1 MRLNLGCGRAQLP
14 TTKDNPFT
22 KHLMFLP
29 ETALDQNE
37 RWTNID
43 RVAIDG
49 VDEVID
55 LFAYPWV
62 RSSNGNPW
70 NENTVDEIWASH
82 LVEHIPHTARYAP
95 CATTMHQTQGALDGW
110 YAWFY
115 EAWRILK
122 PDGLLHIV
130 SPTAFSNEG
139 MIDPSHTR
147 YILPS
152 SFSYLSPN
160 QDAPFDYQIAS
171 HFEAVDNVLVRYSDA
186 WNSMIDAKMVNAEQ
200 AHIYSS
206 IHNNLLIEM
215 YICLRAIKDE

>member
-1 MRLNLGCGRAQLP
+1 MRINLGCGRAQLP

-29 ETALDQNE
+29 ETALDPNE

-82 LVEHIPHTARYAP
+82 MVEHIPHTARYAP

-122 PDGLLHIV
+122 PGGLLHIV
-130 SPTAFSNEG
+130 APTAFSLQA
-139 MIDPSHTR
+139 MSDPSHTR
-147 YILPS
+147 YIVPS

-160 QDAPFDYQIAS
+160 PDAPFDYQIAAC
-171 HFEAVDNVLVRYSDA
+171 FEAVDNVLVRYSDA
-186 WNSMIDAKMVNAEQ
+186 WNSMIDAKMVNPDQ
-200 AHIYSS
+200 THMYSELY
-206 IHNNLLIEM
+206 NNVMVEM